1 MKWDATTGQPTW
13 TGKIMEV
20 LALTSTS
27 ERRKTEGY
35 LAHKWGILKG
45 SRPGQDGTVRIVRPQ
60 VSALAFTS
68 GTLTIDTDKAEI
80 AHTDGSYMLGEYE
93 NKTYSLNG
101 KTYTYKVSKFTADN
115 ISIGSGVVVNLVGTN
130 PLSLQTRNNGDLT
143 LGSTINANGGAGTEG
158 PNTGGVGKLGG
169 YDGGTTETNGDGP
182 GAGSAFSPNFA
193 PDVLNSLELWLDASS
208 LVSAGSTWTDSSGNG
223 NYATKNGSPAVVS
236 NSQNGHSIMRYSGAD
251 GDYHE
256 WTDLNDIRTIF
267 WVIKAE
273 STNGGFLLGDDNR
286 YDFHHNQGNPPNF
299 WHGSHASAN
308 VRNGN
313 LSINGTRN
321 ISGTSTAINASLSNL
336 IHCQLENC
344 GKCGSKSFQ

>member
-1 MKWDATTGQPTW
+1 MGCNYGQPTW

-169 YDGGTTETNGDGP
+169 YDGGTTETSGDGP
-182 GAGSAFSPNFA
+182 GAGSAYSPNFG
-193 PDVLNSLELWLDASS
+193 PECN
-208 LVSAGSTWTDSSGNG
+208 
-223 NYATKNGSPAVVS
+223 
-236 NSQNGHSIMRYSGAD
+236 
-251 GDYHE
+251 
-256 WTDLNDIRTIF
+256 
-267 WVIKAE
+267 
-273 STNGGFLLGDDNR
+273 
-286 YDFHHNQGNPPNF
+286 
-299 WHGSHASAN
+299 
-308 VRNGN
+308 
-313 LSINGTRN
+313 
-321 ISGTSTAINASLSNL
+321 
-336 IHCQLENC
+336 
-344 GKCGSKSFQ
+344 